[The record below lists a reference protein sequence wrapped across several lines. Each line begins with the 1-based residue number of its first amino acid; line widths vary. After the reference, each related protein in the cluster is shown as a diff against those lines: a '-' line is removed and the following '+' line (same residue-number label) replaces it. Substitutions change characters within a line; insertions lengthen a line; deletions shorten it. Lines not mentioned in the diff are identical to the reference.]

1 MAIIKNIG
9 TIALKDIIRLSKV
22 PLLIFPGYANR
33 FTQIY
38 FLHSLL
44 FLSLI
49 HILRASASI
58 SQKRTPGRMSFSAF
72 SLASRTRSCTVSYT
86 HLSFHNTDTVGKCLR
101 FLHVVGSQDNGDPAL
116 QCADHIP

>member
-44 FLSLI
+44 FNQ
-49 HILRASASI
+49 IL
-58 SQKRTPGRMSFSAF
+58 
-72 SLASRTRSCTVSYT
+72 Y
-86 HLSFHNTDTVGKCLR
+86 
-101 FLHVVGSQDNGDPAL
+101 
-116 QCADHIP
+116 